1 MWTKLCDS
9 YTDHPKLHL
18 ASEYLA
24 ASLSARREALAND
37 VANCSKTVAND
48 VANCSKALANDVA
61 NGDALLPFTA
71 NIIAGCYSRCLAW
84 CSRHL
89 TGGTIPL
96 GMLLSI
102 AVSRDVIS
110 AMTRARLIDVADDGT
125 LSIHD
130 YAVYN
135 KSRKS
140 QAKGGSVSEAR
151 AEAGRRGGR
160 ARAAALASP
169 STTEEV
175 ALEANNVANCS
186 KPVAKLVAKLVANP
200 SKTVANDVANC
211 GKHGTGTGTGTV
223 MKEEETEKP
232 TPYDVDKDKDI
243 PLQRDILPP
252 ARTRDSGQ
260 DDSMSGQDDAMPGQD
275 DDDGGYAA
283 ALANDRWAP
292 LPTGPYV
299 SHLPDEPP
307 PQKRAIRHSKE
318 QIKTFALPDDDACF

>member
-24 ASLSARREALAND
+24 ASLSARREALAN
-37 VANCSKTVAND
+37 CSKTVANDVAND

-61 NGDALLPFTA
+61 NGDVLLPFTT

-169 STTEEV
+169 STAEEV

-211 GKHGTGTGTGTV
+211 GKHGTGTGTGTGTN
-223 MKEEETEKP
+223 MKEEETEKS

-252 ARTRDSGQ
+252 ARTRD
-260 DDSMSGQDDAMPGQD
+260 SGQDDAMPGQD

>member
-37 VANCSKTVAND
+37 VAND
-48 VANCSKALANDVA
+48 VANCSKTVANDVA
-61 NGDALLPFTA
+61 NGDALLPFTT

-169 STTEEV
+169 STTGTTEEV

-211 GKHGTGTGTGTV
+211 GKHGTGTGTGTY
-223 MKEEETEKP
+223 MKEEETEKS

-252 ARTRDSGQ
+252 ARTRD
-260 DDSMSGQDDAMPGQD
+260 SGQDDAMPGQD

>member
-169 STTEEV
+169 STTGTTEEV

-186 KPVAKLVAKLVANP
+186 KPVAKLVANP

-232 TPYDVDKDKDI
+232 TPYDVDKDNDI

-252 ARTRDSGQ
+252 ARTRD
-260 DDSMSGQDDAMPGQD
+260 SGQDDAMPGQD